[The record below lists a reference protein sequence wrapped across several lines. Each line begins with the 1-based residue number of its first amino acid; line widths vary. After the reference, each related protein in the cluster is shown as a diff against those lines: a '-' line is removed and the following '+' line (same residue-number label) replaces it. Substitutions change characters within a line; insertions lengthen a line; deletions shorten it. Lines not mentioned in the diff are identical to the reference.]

1 MEIFQVKRNISKFNY
16 TFGIDFSKVF
26 FMESAH
32 IKGRGAQKNV
42 PNKYLNDKHEI
53 NPEFLEFCLKEGEKP
68 MDDKTSYLDVFPKSL
83 VNKVES
89 PDVGSMFS
97 ANPYQ
102 GCEHGCVYCY
112 ARNSHEYWGFSAGMD
127 FEQKI
132 LVKKNAPELLE
143 KKLKSKNWK
152 AHPIMFSGNTD
163 CYQPIERKL
172 EITRRCLEVL
182 WKYKHPVG
190 FITKNALI
198 LRDLDILKGMAKL
211 NLVRVSISI
220 TSLKEETRRL
230 LEPRTA
236 SIKKRLETVKKLS
249 ENGIPVHVMMAPII
263 PSLNSHE
270 ILPLVKK
277 VAEMGASSVGFT
289 VVRLNGA
296 IGEIFTDWIQKTMPD
311 RAERILN
318 QIAECHGGSLN
329 DSRFGTRMRGE
340 GKIAEQI
347 KETMQV
353 ARNKYLKGRS
363 IPELDC
369 TLFETHRNPQLNLF
383 A

>member
-1 MEIFQVKRNISKFNY
+1 MQSE
-16 TFGIDFSKVF
+16 
-26 FMESAH
+26 H

-42 PNKYLNDKHEI
+42 HNKYLRDKHETD
-53 NPEFLEFCLKEGEKP
+53 PEFLEFCALEDEKP
-68 MDDKTSYLDVFPKSL
+68 RDDKTSYLEVFPKSL
-83 VNKVES
+83 VNKVDS
-89 PDVGSMFS
+89 PDIGVMHS

-132 LVKKNAPELLE
+132 LVKKNAPELLG

-152 AHPIMFSGNTD
+152 ACPIMFSGNTD

-172 EITRRCLEVL
+172 EITRKCLEVF

-198 LRDLDILKGMAKL
+198 LRDLDILKKMAEL

-220 TSLKEETRRL
+220 TSLSEETRRL

-236 SIKKRLETVKKLS
+236 SIKQRLKTVKTLS
-249 ENGIPVHVMMAPII
+249 ENGIPVNVMMAPII

-289 VVRLNGA
+289 IVRLNGA
-296 IGEIFTDWIQKTMPD
+296 IGEIFTDWIQKAMPD
-311 RAERILN
+311 RAERILH
-318 QIAECHGGSLN
+318 QIADCHGGTLN
-329 DSRFGTRMRGE
+329 DSRYGTRMRGE

-369 TLFETHRNPQLNLF
+369 SLFEKQRNPQLGLF
-383 A
+383 G